1 MDRRKNKRTRRKNRV
16 VKADPLFISPD
27 GGETVYQ
34 QFPNVDRKL
43 VSRSKLAQ
51 DIEYG
56 YLEEEMI
63 GPVAIELRRKN
74 PILQK
79 AWDKYRTILHLIN
92 ENY

>member
-1 MDRRKNKRTRRKNRV
+1 MANKKSRKTRKKKRLVTGPMFV
-16 VKADPLFISPD
+16 SPD

-34 QFPNVDRKL
+34 QFPNGDRKL

-51 DIEYG
+51 DIEDG

-79 AWDKYRTILHLIN
+79 AWDKYRTIWHLIN

>member
-1 MDRRKNKRTRRKNRV
+1 
-16 VKADPLFISPD
+16 
-27 GGETVYQ
+27 
-34 QFPNVDRKL
+34 L

-51 DIEYG
+51 DIEDG

-79 AWDKYRTILHLIN
+79 AWDKYRTIWHLIN